1 MHPFPHDA
9 DIIETA
15 KQFAAEAHASIG
27 QKRKYTNDDYIVHPT
42 AVAEI
47 VGTRPHTPEM
57 IAAYLHDTVEDVP
70 WVTLDV
76 IRQRFGDTV
85 AAHVSDLTNV
95 SKPQHGNRS
104 VRKAIDRAHTAVASN
119 DAKTVKLADILH
131 NAPSIIE
138 NDVNFAFIW
147 CREKRLL
154 LPLLVGGDPELYAR
168 VDALLTGFFETHG
181 EKPIR

>member
-1 MHPFPHDA
+1 MHPFPTDA
-9 DIIETA
+9 DLIEAA
-15 KQFAAEAHASIG
+15 KQFAIEAHASIE
-27 QKRKYTNDDYIVHPT
+27 QKRKYTDEDYIVHPT

-47 VGTRPHTPEM
+47 VGTRPHTAEM
-57 IAAYLHDTVEDVP
+57 IAAAYLHDTVEDVP
-70 WVTLDV
+70 WVTLEV

-95 SKPQHGNRS
+95 SKPHHGNRS
-104 VRKAIDRAHTAVASN
+104 VRKAIDRAHTAAASN

-138 NDVNFAFIW
+138 HDLNFAFLW

-154 LPLLVGGDPELYAR
+154 LPLLVGGDPELYAM
-168 VDALLTGFFETHG
+168 VDALLTGFFERYG
-181 EKPIR
+181 EKPR